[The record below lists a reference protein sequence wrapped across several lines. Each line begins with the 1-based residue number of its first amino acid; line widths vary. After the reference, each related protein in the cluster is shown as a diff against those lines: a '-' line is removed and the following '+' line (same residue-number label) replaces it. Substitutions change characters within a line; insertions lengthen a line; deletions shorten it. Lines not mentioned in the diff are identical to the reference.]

1 MSDNVKDILTEI
13 GYTLR
18 DCGNEYRAKPLYR
31 DSDNPNVLCIKKSN
45 GVWFDFKTS
54 KYGSLEELVKITLN
68 LKDINEAKDFI
79 KNKFNYEHV
88 RVEKQRLK
96 SQRTFDKKNLNQIIP
111 DYKYWNQRGIRSD
124 TLKFFE
130 SGIMTAGKLKDRY
143 VFPIF
148 DKMERLIGAA
158 GRDLNGSNSIKWKL
172 LGEKSFWVY
181 PFKYNNQYIK
191 QEKSVFLIESI
202 GDMLSLWEAGIK
214 NTLVLFGLTASSK
227 MKQILISLNLENVYI
242 SLNNDKD
249 QTGAGN
255 KAANNIKKDLLNY
268 FDEHQLHIQLPPA
281 NDYGC
286 METSE
291 ILKWKKQIEM

>member
-1 MSDNVKDILTEI
+1 MSDNIKDILTEI

-96 SQRTFDKKNLNQIIP
+96 SQRTFDKKNLSQIIP

-143 VFPIF
+143 VFPVF

-158 GRDLNGSNSIKWKL
+158 GRDLNDSNSIKWKL

-191 QEKSVFLIESI
+191 QEKSVFLLESI

-281 NDYGC
+281 NDFGC

-291 ILKWKKQIEM
+291 ILKWKKQIKM

>member
-1 MSDNVKDILTEI
+1 MSDDIKDILTEI

-18 DCGNEYRAKPLYR
+18 DCGNEYRTKPLYR

-54 KYGSLEELVKITLN
+54 KYGNLEELVKITLN

-79 KNKFNYEHV
+79 KNKFNYENV
-88 RVEKQRLK
+88 KVEKQKLK
-96 SQRTFDKKNLNQIIP
+96 SRQTFDRKNLNQIIP
-111 DYKYWNQRGIRSD
+111 DYKYWNNRGVRSD

-130 SGIMTAGKLKDRY
+130 SGVMTAGKLKDRY

-148 DKMERLIGAA
+148 DKMDRLIGAA
-158 GRDLNGSNSIKWKL
+158 GRDLSNCSHIKWKL
-172 LGEKSFWVY
+172 IGEKSFWVY
-181 PFKYNNQYIK
+181 PFKYNNEYIRK
-191 QEKSVFLIESI
+191 EKSVILVESI
-202 GDMLSLWEAGIK
+202 GDMLALWEAGIK

-227 MKQILISLNLENVYI
+227 IKQILISLNLENIYI

-255 KAANNIKKDLLNY
+255 KAAAKIKHDLLNY
-268 FDEHQLHIQLPPA
+268 FDENQLHVHLPSS
-281 NDYGC
+281 NDFGC
-286 METSE
+286 MEISE
-291 ILKWKKQIEM
+291 ILTWKKQIKM